1 MLIAAGIC
9 VVGASVSEVLAPETM
24 GRNLSETS
32 PPHLQ
37 PPLPQQ
43 RSAREDDVVTAGAPR
58 SHQIDTPPRCGSR
71 ATKGAIDYSTST
83 DAKPATSARIRK
95 TNGTLSLKRE
105 GLTCRGGPTD
115 TTYEN
120 R

>member
-1 MLIAAGIC
+1 MTMLIAAGIC
-9 VVGASVSEVLAPETM
+9 VVGASVSRNLAPAPE
-24 GRNLSETS
+24 
-32 PPHLQ
+32 

-71 ATKGAIDYSTST
+71 ATKGAVDYSTST

-95 TNGTLSLKRE
+95 TNGPLSLKRE
-105 GLTCRGGPTD
+105 GLTCRVGPTD